1 MSGCTLTRL
10 QRAALARIL
19 IVAVSAPLGAAKAAH
34 PIAAHPAVASR
45 LAILD
50 AWIAETVERRDQ
62 PGLSVGIVYDQD
74 LIWAKGYGLADVEA
88 KRAATPATVYRI
100 ASITKL
106 FTATA
111 LMQLRDQGK
120 LRLRPPHRHPPAVVQ
135 DQRSGS
141 RPIPP
146 LTIWHLM
153 THLAGLP
160 LRLGRSPGRRAR
172 ICVARS
178 DDCGA
183 APAGADV
190 PDRNRI
196 RGTRTSGGRSPG
208 KSSPRYP
215 ASPTPA
221 YIERHI
227 LEPLGMRSTFV
238 TPQPTTPELARP
250 VLAAPAR
257 QTASRAELLGLGGAD
272 AGREHGL
279 DGRGPRQVRGVA
291 VPRRAQS
298 HRTSAVAYDA
308 ARDAAHSLV
317 AARLEERTGLG
328 FAIRRVDDQEQFGH
342 GGVTAGF
349 RTQIQMRADD
359 KMAVIVLAN
368 ADDGDPG
375 HYVDQ
380 VFAVVGPAIHEVTH
394 PKREMTADPAW
405 QRYVGRY
412 GREESDNES
421 QVAVLDGELTLMTA
435 DAMVSAD
442 PWDARVR
449 LAPVREHVFRMRGGL
464 SSGELVVFQVD
475 PQGRVIGMKVA
486 TSSQISTQ
494 ANSALSGA

>member
-1 MSGCTLTRL
+1 MSGCALMRL
-10 QRAALARIL
+10 PPAALAIL

-34 PIAAHPAVASR
+34 SVAAHPAVAAR

-62 PGLSVGIVYDQD
+62 PGLSVGIVYDQE
-74 LIWAKGYGLADVEA
+74 LIWAKGYGFADVEA
-88 KRAATPATVYRI
+88 RRAATPATVYRI

-120 LRLRPPHRHPPAVVQ
+120 LRLDDRIDTHLPWFKIKDPFPS
-135 DQRSGS
+135 D
-141 RPIPP
+141 PP

-153 THLAGLP
+153 THLSGLPRGSAGLP
-160 LRLGRSPGRRAR
+160 EGARGFASRDQMIAALPQQELAFPTETEFKYSNLGWALAGE
-172 ICVARS
+172 IVAK
-178 DDCGA
+178 A
-183 APAGADV
+183 
-190 PDRNRI
+190 
-196 RGTRTSGGRSPG
+196 SGEP
-208 KSSPRYP
+208 Y
-215 ASPTPA
+215 AT

-238 TPQPTTPELARP
+238 TPQPTTPELATPYSRRLPGKPRRVQSFSDWAGLTPAANMASTVEDLAKFAALQFRDEPTAAPP
-250 VLAAPAR
+250 VLSP
-257 QTASRAELLGLGGAD
+257 TTL
-272 AGREHGL
+272 REMQRIHWLRPDWKSG
-279 DGRGPRQVRGVA
+279 Q
-291 VPRRAQS
+291 
-298 HRTSAVAYDA
+298 
-308 ARDAAHSLV
+308 
-317 AARLEERTGLG
+317 GLG
-328 FAIRRVDDQEQFGH
+328 FAIRRIDDQVQFGH

-380 VFAVVGPAIHEVTH
+380 VFAVVGPAIHEATH
-394 PKREMTADPAW
+394 PKRETTADPGW

-421 QVAVLDGELTLMTA
+421 QVAILNGELTLMTA
-435 DAMVSAD
+435 DTMVSDD

-449 LAPVREHVFRMRGGL
+449 LAPVREHVFRMRGGS

-475 PQGRVIGMKVA
+475 SEGHVTGMKVA
-486 TSSQISTQ
+486 TSSQVSPKR
-494 ANSALSGA
+494 AP